1 MEFKY
6 TVEEKTDHAI
16 VHFAGR
22 LMDKQSAAPLIE
34 QFEGLLKN
42 NGNKVVFDLNKLEY
56 MNSSGLNILVNFL
69 TKSRNHGGDIAIAAV
84 TEKISQ
90 LLVITKL
97 NTLFK
102 IHPDV
107 STAVA
112 SFSKN

>member
-1 MEFKY
+1 MDFKY
-6 TVEEKTDHAI
+6 SIEEKNEHAI
-16 VHFAGR
+16 VHMAGR
-22 LMDKQSAAPLIE
+22 LMDKQAAAALID
-34 QFEGLLKN
+34 QFDSLLKN
-42 NGNKVVFDLNKLEY
+42 NNNKVIFDLNKLEY
-56 MNSSGLNILVNFL
+56 MNSSGLNIMVNFL

-84 TEKISQ
+84 TDKISQ

-107 STAVA
+107 NSAVE